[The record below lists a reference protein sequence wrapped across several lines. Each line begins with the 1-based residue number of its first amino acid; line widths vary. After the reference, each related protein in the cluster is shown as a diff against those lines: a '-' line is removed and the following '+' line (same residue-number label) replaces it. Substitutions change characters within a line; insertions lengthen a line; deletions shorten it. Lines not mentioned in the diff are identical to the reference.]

1 MAHPS
6 IDVRYMAHLARLALT
21 PEEEERIGS
30 QLDQVL
36 AYIEKL
42 KEANISNVEP
52 TAHPFPLENVTRKD
66 EVRPSLPHDEALQN
80 APAVSDGLFVV
91 PRILE

>member
-1 MAHPS
+1 
-6 IDVRYMAHLARLALT
+6 MAHLARLALT